1 MKFIGHVNGTESDR
15 QVAGMLRDR
24 GIPVFAKYSGAPA
37 NWPTPYRA
45 ALYVVLDKHYE
56 DAIALLADPTHQVRE
71 PVDVQQYDEFIASQE
86 TSPQTLKWALILL
99 AIVALFMA
107 VAMYFSSL

>member
-1 MKFIGHVNGTESDR
+1 MKFIGHVNGKESYQ
-15 QVAGMLRDR
+15 QVAGMLRNR

-56 DAIALLADPTHQVRE
+56 DAIALLSNPTHQVRE
-71 PVDVQQYDEFIASQE
+71 PVDVQEYDEFIAAQE
-86 TSPQTLKWALILL
+86 TSPQILKWAVILL
-99 AIVALFMA
+99 AIVVVFLAIA
-107 VAMYFSSL
+107 IYFSAQ